1 MPKIDVILVQN
12 VSGLGA
18 ESDQVKVA
26 AGYARNYLIPMGYA
40 IPVTQANK
48 RRLEA
53 LKKRRLERE
62 AHELTTMTELG
73 AMLSKLVLDIA
84 VKTSEDNSKMYGSI
98 TSGTIVDELKRR
110 YEISLDKHKIFIEKP
125 IRSLGDHE
133 ITVKLHPEVI
143 VTLKLN
149 VKSSNPVVAPT
160 PVAAAPAK

>member
-1 MPKIDVILVQN
+1 MPKIDVILVRN

-26 AGYARNYLIPMGYA
+26 AGYARNYLIPMQYA

-62 AHELTTMTELG
+62 AHELTSMNELG

-98 TSGTIVDELKRR
+98 TSGSITDELKRR
-110 YEISLDKHKIFIEKP
+110 YEISLDKHKILIEKP
-125 IRSLGDHE
+125 IRNLGNHE
-133 ITVKLHPEVI
+133 VTVKLHPEVI
-143 VTLKLN
+143 ITLKLN

-160 PVAAAPAK
+160 PAPAPAKQ